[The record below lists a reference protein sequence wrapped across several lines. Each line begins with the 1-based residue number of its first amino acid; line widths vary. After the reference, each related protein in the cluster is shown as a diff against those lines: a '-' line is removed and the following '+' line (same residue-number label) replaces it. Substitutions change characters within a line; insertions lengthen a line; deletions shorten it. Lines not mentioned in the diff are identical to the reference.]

1 MGESVS
7 SGSESARDVCLRPLE
22 ILGEWAASVEWPS
35 GARSGLLMVVDGP
48 VSARMSCCYAY
59 AGR

>member
-35 GARSGLLMVVDGP
+35 GARSGLVDG
-48 VSARMSCCYAY
+48 C
-59 AGR
+59 